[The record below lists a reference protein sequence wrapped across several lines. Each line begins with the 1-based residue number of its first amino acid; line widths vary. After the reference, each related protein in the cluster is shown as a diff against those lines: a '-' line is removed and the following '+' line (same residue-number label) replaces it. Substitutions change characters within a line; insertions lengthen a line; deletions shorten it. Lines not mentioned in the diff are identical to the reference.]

1 MRMKKVKRTED
12 DHPVRCSAGREI
24 LLLTLLLMGYETEEN
39 EVDTFGSR
47 DRRWKIPFSLCEF
60 ETLVSYFAIKI
71 F

>member
-47 DRRWKIPFSLCEF
+47 DRR
-60 ETLVSYFAIKI
+60 
-71 F
+71 